1 MEMNQP
7 APRNPID
14 ENRNGLIGKP
24 INRVD
29 GRLKVMGLAPYA
41 HEVKEGAN
49 AACGFIVE
57 ATIAKGAVPGRVP
70 GRVPTR
76 TPHALKRSRPGWKW
90 AMPCQHQPT
99 RLTATSRA

>member
-49 AACGFIVE
+49 AAYGFIVE
-57 ATIAKGAVPGRVP
+57 ATIAKGVVSDIDA
-70 GRVPTR
+70 
-76 TPHALKRSRPGWKW
+76 
-90 AMPCQHQPT
+90 
-99 RLTATSRA
+99 TAAERAAGVLMVMTH